1 MKTEWNYTGL
11 AKAYLKR
18 ADYSQSAIDEM
29 IAIAGVKEGD
39 DVCDVGAGVAHLTL
53 MLADKKLKVISVE
66 PNDDMR
72 KYGKLRTEDYD
83 NVSWFEGVGEETGQ
97 ADDTFKLV
105 TFGSSFNV
113 CDRQE
118 ALKEVKRIATSQGWF
133 ACMWNH
139 RDLEDEVQKSIESI
153 IAEHI
158 EGYGYGTRREDQTE
172 VINESGLFNE
182 VHKFSGGIVHQQSI
196 EDIVEA
202 WRSHATLE
210 RQAGDKFH
218 TIVAHIEEYLNSL
231 GKDTIDV
238 PYTTNVWM
246 AQLKD

>member
-11 AKAYLKR
+11 ATAYLKR
-18 ADYSQSAIDEM
+18 PDYSQQAIDQMLE
-29 IAIAGVKEGD
+29 IAEVKPGD
-39 DVCDVGAGVAHLTL
+39 PVCDVGAGVAHLTL
-53 MLADKKLKVISVE
+53 MLADKQLNVASVE

-72 KYGKLRTEDYD
+72 TNGIKRTESYN
-83 NVSWFEGVGEETGQ
+83 NVEWFEGVGEDTGQ
-97 ADDTFKLV
+97 PSNTFKLV

-113 CDRQE
+113 CDRPK
-118 ALKEVKRIATSQGWF
+118 ALEEVKRISQSKGWF

-139 RDLEDEVQKSIESI
+139 RNLSDPIQTKIESI
-153 IAEHI
+153 IASNI

-172 VINESGLFNE
+172 VIEQSGLFGE
-182 VHKFSGGIVHQQSI
+182 VKQFSGEIVHMQ
-196 EDIVEA
+196 DIADVVEA

-218 TIVAHIEEYLNSL
+218 QVVDQIEEYLNSL
-231 GKDTIDV
+231 ETSAIKV
-238 PYTTNVWM
+238 PYTTNIWM